1 MKNYTLASSL
11 TTHYC
16 SLPLSYICNM
26 YNTAI
31 ATLKEV
37 PQLLVLL
44 NSGYRGE
51 ASKQGWTTEAHF
63 ISGEVRTTATALQQL
78 ILQPG
83 SVFLTVQNQSGE
95 LVGCVNLQQQNNR
108 LYVGMLCVQ
117 PLLQGKGT
125 GKQLLFAAE
134 AYSKQQQCDVMY
146 MKVISVRK
154 ELISWY
160 IRHGYKD
167 TGLTEPF
174 PTTTDA
180 GIPTQNLFFTVLEKN
195 IAL

>member
-1 MKNYTLASSL
+1 MV
-11 TTHYC
+11 
-16 SLPLSYICNM
+16 
-26 YNTAI
+26 NTAI

-51 ASKQGWTTEAHF
+51 VSKQGWTTEAHI

-83 SVFLTVQNQSGE
+83 SVFLVVQNQSSE
-95 LVGCVNLQQQNNR
+95 LVGCVNLQQHNNK

-134 AYSKQQQCDVMY
+134 AYSKQRQCGVMY

-180 GIPTQNLFFTVLEKN
+180 GIPTQNLFFAVLEKN